1 MLISMFVLIAAAL
14 PAESL
19 AVSAIV
25 ESQASVWNV
34 VRQPPGL
41 LLFLMLG
48 LSLTLR
54 GPFDY
59 ADASDL
65 AGGTSAEDSGPARA
79 AWRSEE
85 HTSELQ
91 SLMRISYA
99 VFCLKKT
106 NKKPNTNY
114 TRRQYTQFQ
123 NKH

>member
-1 MLISMFVLIAAAL
+1 
-14 PAESL
+14 
-19 AVSAIV
+19 
-25 ESQASVWNV
+25 
-34 VRQPPGL
+34 
-41 LLFLMLG
+41 MLG

-79 AWRSEE
+79 AWQAARLAMLVSVSAMTSAVFLGGYHGPWLPGPVWMLVKMAGRSEE

-99 VFCLKKT
+99 VFCLKKKQ
-106 NKKPNTNY
+106 KK
-114 TRRQYTQFQ
+114 TQ
-123 NKH
+123 